1 MGASEVVRRAGA
13 ALIRAR
19 EGAPPEGARV
29 PVALLRAPTGSRVGG
44 ADWKVEP
51 DGVLGRVLEVLAGAG
66 VSYPLTLAG
75 AVSFT
80 FVARLYPHDWRDL
93 NGSVRAVVSVTTP
106 NGLSELW
113 SGTLHAGDRGRPS
126 GLPVEVTLPASAT
139 ALHLTVDPM
148 RHPPAEDPLER
159 AIFVEPALWDPSAP
173 PSTAPVSHSGSQ
185 TGPRAAEDSQ
195 SADRTPADRP
205 PLDHPPPHPADA
217 AIHTGPSDGPLFSV
231 LVPVHDPPLQML
243 REAVESVGAQTF
255 GDWELCLVDDGSRD
269 PEVIAA
275 LEGYTVD
282 PRIRLHRHESA
293 RGISAATNAALELAR
308 GRYVALLDHDDTL
321 APDALEQIAATLAA
335 DPTLDMVYSDED
347 IVSGGVVLEPHPK
360 PGWSPEHMDALM
372 YTCHLGVYRR
382 TLARELGGFDTR
394 FDGCQDFD
402 FVLRLMERTDRVAHV
417 PRILY
422 HWRAHPASTATFGGD
437 AKPHAFLAQPA
448 AIAAHLERTGVQA
461 DVRHGYLPGIHR
473 IVHRVDP
480 DVSVAIALAVD
491 GADGLAAAVRSWG
504 RQSHRSWRVVLA
516 APPSL
521 HPELGAALAD
531 AGLDEHRYELLA
543 ARGRSTPD
551 ARTAPYSASAAASTE
566 ALADAA
572 ERAAELAD
580 HVLLLQTPAAG
591 LTADWL
597 TRLIGYGFQPGIAG
611 AGPLLLGSGGSI
623 AQAGVALPEGLPLH
637 LLHDL
642 PAVSAP
648 PAVTNVS
655 AVSGALLTP
664 AAVLREAGPPDPAFG
679 ELALIEYCLRATESG
694 RRVVFVPDARLRMTG
709 PDPTINDL
717 PAMWALRARWADRG
731 DRYYNAGYLT
741 DRGDLA
747 MRPS

>member
-1 MGASEVVRRAGA
+1 MTASEVMRRAGA
-13 ALIRAR
+13 SLARAR
-19 EGAPPEGARV
+19 DGSPPDGTRLPLAV
-29 PVALLRAPTGSRVGG
+29 LRAPAGSRAAG

-51 DGVLGRVLEVLAGAG
+51 DGVLGRVLEVLAGTTI
-66 VSYPLTLAG
+66 SYPLALG
-75 AVSFT
+75 GEVRFT
-80 FVARLYPHDWRDL
+80 AVARLYPHDWRDR
-93 NGSVRAVVSVTTP
+93 NGAVRAVVSVTVP
-106 NGLSELW
+106 GGVRELW
-113 SGTLHAGDRGRPS
+113 AAVLHAGDRGRPG
-126 GLPVEVTLPASAT
+126 GLQVRATLPADTT
-139 ALHLTVDPM
+139 ALHLTVEPL
-148 RHPPAEDPLER
+148 RSPPTEEPLER
-159 AIFVEPALWDPSAP
+159 AIFVEPALLDPSAP
-173 PSTAPVSHSGSQ
+173 RHSLPSTPPASHSGPH
-185 TGPRAAEDSQ
+185 TGPGAADDSQ
-195 SADRTPADRP
+195 SGNRAPADRP
-205 PLDHPPPHPADA
+205 RPQPSNAADTAGPA
-217 AIHTGPSDGPLFSV
+217 DGPLFSV

-269 PEVIAA
+269 PKVIAA

-282 PRIRLHRHESA
+282 PRIRLLRHESA
-293 RGISAATNAALELAR
+293 RGISAATNAALEIAR

-321 APDALEQIAATLAA
+321 APDALEQIAAAITA
-335 DPTLDMVYSDED
+335 DPTLDMVYTDED

-360 PGWSPEHMDALM
+360 PGWSPDHMAALM

-402 FVLRLMERTDRVAHV
+402 FVLRLMDRTDRVAHV

-448 AIAAHLERTGVQA
+448 AIAAHLARTGVQA
-461 DVRHGYLPGIHR
+461 EVRHGYLPGIHR

-491 GADGLAAAVRSWG
+491 GADGLAAAVGSWG
-504 RQSHRSWRVVLA
+504 RQSHRSWQLVLA

-521 HPELGAALAD
+521 HPELAAVLAD

-543 ARGRSTPD
+543 APG
-551 ARTAPYSASAAASTE
+551 
-566 ALADAA
+566 LAGAA
-572 ERAAELAD
+572 ERGAELAD

-597 TRLIGYGFQPGIAG
+597 TRLIGYGSQPGIAA
-611 AGPLLLGSGGSI
+611 AGPLLLGRGGSI

-694 RRVVFVPDARLRMTG
+694 RRVVLVPDARLRTTG
-709 PDPTINDL
+709 PDPTTNDL
-717 PAMWALRARWADRG
+717 PAIWALRARWADRG
-731 DRYYNAGYLT
+731 DLYFNAGYLT

-747 MRPS
+747 MRPG